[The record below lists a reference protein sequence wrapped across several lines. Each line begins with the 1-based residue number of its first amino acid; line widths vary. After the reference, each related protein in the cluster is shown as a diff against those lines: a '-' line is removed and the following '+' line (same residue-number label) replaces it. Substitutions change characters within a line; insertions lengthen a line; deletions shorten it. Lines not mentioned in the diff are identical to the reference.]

1 VTTSRKLKLGV
12 YLDNHGGHVAS
23 WRMPG
28 IEPLDVDKL
37 EYWQDLARLCERGK
51 MDYLFLADS
60 NRVQYQRNPQ
70 AMAQMAATPYF
81 EPLTL
86 LSALAACTDRLGL
99 VATLTTT
106 YNQPFTVAR
115 LFGSLDRISG
125 GRASW
130 NVVTSASGDE
140 APNFQ
145 ADRHM
150 PHDDRYARAR
160 EFLDIVLGLWD
171 SWEDDAFVRDQASG
185 VYLDHSKMHYLN
197 HSTERFSVKGPLNLP
212 RPPQGY
218 PVIFQSGSSEVGR
231 QFGAEKADA
240 LFTAQETK
248 IGAKAYYDDV
258 KGRTARAGRNPDQLV
273 IYMGVS
279 PIVGRTMDEAQE
291 RFETLQSNLT
301 PDVSLQLLTEV
312 LGIDVS
318 KLPANELITDLP
330 LSDGM
335 QSRRDLLLAK
345 AIKEKMTLLDL
356 ANFVAGGRGHRQILG
371 TPQSIADDFQDWLES
386 GVTDGF
392 LLAPAY
398 LPGALED
405 FVELVVPELQRRG
418 IFRTEYEG
426 KTLRENMGLP
436 RPHHPAAHARS

>member
-1 VTTSRKLKLGV
+1 MSKRSKKLKLGV

-23 WRMPG
+23 WRMPAV
-28 IEPLDVDKL
+28 EPLDVDNIS
-37 EYWQDLARLCERGK
+37 YWQRLARLCEAAR

-60 NRVQYQRNPQ
+60 NRVQYQRNPK
-70 AMAQMAATPYF
+70 AMAKMAATPFY

-86 LSALAACTDRLGL
+86 LSALAGATEKLGL

-106 YNQPFTVAR
+106 YNQPYTVAR

-150 PHDDRYARAR
+150 AHDDRYARAR

-171 SWEDDAFVRDQASG
+171 SWEDDAFPRDQASG
-185 VYLDHSKMHYLN
+185 TYLRHDKMHYLN
-197 HSTERFSVKGPLNLP
+197 HDTERFSVRGPLNLP

-248 IGAKAYYDDV
+248 EGAGAYYSDL
-258 KGRTARAGRNPDQLV
+258 KHRAERAGRNPDHLI

-291 RFETLQSNLT
+291 QFEMLQSKLE
-301 PDVSLQLLTEV
+301 PDVLLQLLTEV

-318 KLPANELITDLP
+318 KLPTDELITDLP
-330 LSDGM
+330 ASDGM

-356 ANFVAGGRGHRQILG
+356 ARFVAGGRGHRQIIG

-386 GVTDGF
+386 GITDGF

-398 LPGALED
+398 LPGSLQN
-405 FVELVVPELQRRG
+405 FVDLVVPELQRRG
-418 IFRTEYEG
+418 IFRTNYEG
-426 KTLRENMGLP
+426 KTLRENMGIP
-436 RPHHPAAHARS
+436 RPCHPAVKF